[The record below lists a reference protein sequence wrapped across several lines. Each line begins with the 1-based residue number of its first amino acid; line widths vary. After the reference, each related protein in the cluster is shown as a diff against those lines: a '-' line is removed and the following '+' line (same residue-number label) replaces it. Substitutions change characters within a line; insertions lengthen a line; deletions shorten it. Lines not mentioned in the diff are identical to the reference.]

1 MQAMQYA
8 YLLLKFIVFMKRLLI
23 VLSFLLVTAFTGR
36 AQIVSVQTNVLD
48 YAALGTLNL
57 QAQVS
62 FAQNYSVFV
71 DGRINPWKFGNAED
85 PMQLAHKKLSAGL
98 RFWPWYVYSGWWVGA
113 SVQWS
118 DFTRRKIFKLPNV
131 VAKNGVGG
139 GLSFGYSFMLHKN
152 LNLDLGAGVCVTRYS
167 SYVVNDIPDNKG
179 SQTFVEPDF
188 LSVSL
193 VYVFK

>member
-1 MQAMQYA
+1 MQAKQYA
-8 YLLLKFIVFMKRLLI
+8 YLFLKFIVFMKRLLV
-23 VLSFLLVTAFTGR
+23 VLSFLLVTALPGR
-36 AQIVSVQTNVLD
+36 AQIVAVQTNLLD

-71 DGRINPWKFGNAED
+71 DGRINPWKFGNPED
-85 PMQLAHKKLSAGL
+85 PTQLAHKKLSAGL

-118 DFTRRKIFKLPNV
+118 DFTRRKFFKLPDV

-139 GLSFGYSFMLHKN
+139 ALSFGYSFMLHKN
-152 LNLDLGAGVCVTRYS
+152 LNLDLGAGICVTRYS
-167 SYVVNDIPDNKG
+167 SYVVNNIPDDKG